1 MKILIF
7 LVYYYDY
14 IVFIYYIMNKFTN
27 CIYIL
32 DHYNA
37 FIYNKKKSIK
47 IGSSK
52 SLPMRLLNYK
62 TYYPININVICY
74 FYIENYDCYKLDDDI
89 KREFNNNRI
98 KDSGGIEYYQD
109 INYKNLINYF
119 NLKNIKFIIYFDN
132 DYNDLTYLYNDELIL
147 NYNKEVLYQANKL
160 TTKKIILKIWQNE
173 LVNNFNSFLI
183 NNELKAGMVIAP
195 TGCGKSFM
203 IRYLI
208 IFCYILKYKND
219 VIIMNKRK
227 EIFDKTFIDNSLD
240 IINYYN
246 LDIDIIDLINDDILD
261 HNIFINKTNK
271 NRIYIINNDKFVASS
286 RYSDYENYSFGNI
299 KLLILDECH
308 SSGSEL
314 FNKFLLYMKNNI
326 VDKIVGFSA
335 TPVRIAHENKF
346 RTLDI
351 FRDRNNNFSILY
363 IRDYL
368 KAIEEKERLPN
379 KWLFIPIK
387 TEHLIDENV
396 EDIKILNKEGINEC
410 LKWLNNFIVRSI
422 YKKGIIWFSSKK
434 SLKEFY
440 DNLNNLS
447 QYYNLANITFYKTFS
462 KIEKSEENTDNNI
475 ELFKNKKENSILLA
489 VMRATEGFD
498 DPTIDFA
505 FNFYVSNSINPL
517 LDQQKE
523 GRVARLYENK
533 TVGYYG
539 FIINTE
545 IDYQTILIKRLGNW
559 INYINELNNNQRLS
573 NEKSSNEESSN
584 DKLNDIYNYINQFID
599 IDSVKEINLKD
610 IREKIIIYND
620 NLNCYSELVKIKKH
634 MHLINKMRLKDNIE
648 LIDTESKYKIYAEQN
663 GLNINLDLKDYSYNW
678 IKFLRDDYD
687 ELTKLYYTV
696 EELQKLNINNF
707 DNFILKQ
714 QNDIKIPSLELI
726 NNGFYNDN
734 TKHFNLSSLYIIKN
748 KKKF

>member
-1 MKILIF
+1 ML
-7 LVYYYDY
+7 
-14 IVFIYYIMNKFTN
+14 N
-27 CIYIL
+27 
-32 DHYNA
+32 HSNA
-37 FIYNKKKSIK
+37 FLYNNKKSTK

-89 KREFNNNRI
+89 KLKFNNNRI
-98 KDSGGIEYYQD
+98 KDNGGIEYYQD
-109 INYKNLINYF
+109 INYKNLIEF
-119 NLKNIKFIIYFDN
+119 FKLKNIEFTIYFDN
-132 DYNDLTYLYNDELIL
+132 DYNDLTYLYNDDLII
-147 NYNKEVLYQANKL
+147 NYNKEILYQANKL

-208 IFCYILKYKND
+208 IFCYIQKYKND

-227 EIFDKTFIDNSLD
+227 EIFDKTFINNSLD

-246 LDIDIIDLINDDILD
+246 LNIDIIDLINDDILD
-261 HNIFINKTNK
+261 HNIFINNTNR

-286 RYSDYENYSFGNI
+286 RYSDYKNYSFGNI

-335 TPVRIAHENKF
+335 TPVRVAQENKL

-351 FRDRNNNFSILY
+351 FRDRDNNFSILY

-387 TEHLIDENV
+387 TEHLIEKNV

-422 YKKGIIWFSSKK
+422 YKKGIIWFSSKN
-434 SLKEFY
+434 SLKDFY
-440 DNLNNLS
+440 DNLNDLS
-447 QYYNLANITFYKTFS
+447 QYDNLINIIFYKTFS
-462 KIEKSEENTDNNI
+462 KSEKSEENTDNNI

-523 GRVARLYENK
+523 GRVARLYEKK

-573 NEKSSNEESSN
+573 NEKLLNEESSN
-584 DKLNDIYNYINQFID
+584 ELNDIYNYINQFID
-599 IDSVKEINLKD
+599 IDSIKEINLKD

-634 MHLINKMRLKDNIE
+634 MHLINKIRLKDNIE
-648 LIDTESKYKIYAEQN
+648 LIDTENKYKIYAEQN

-687 ELTKLYYTV
+687 ELTKLYLN
-696 EELQKLNINNF
+696 EDELLNILTKQNF
-707 DNFILKQ
+707 
-714 QNDIKIPSLELI
+714 NDILSIKNFMNNNNINPSYEYVS
-726 NNGFYNDN
+726 NGFYN
-734 TKHFNLSSLYIIKN
+734 KYFNFLNIIN
-748 KKKF
+748 NDIIF